1 MEILTDKTVYYFP
14 TESSLDYF
22 LRLNGHMILDAG
34 MMREIYRR
42 NRNQIAYSFYRNADG
57 VITWGWSRVAWY
69 RENLYKVIT
78 YTGKQRSE

>member
-14 TESSLDYF
+14 TESSLDCF
-22 LRLNGHMILDAG
+22 VRLNGHMILTSG

-42 NRNQIAYSFYRNADG
+42 NRNQIAYSFYKNSDG
-57 VITWGWSRVAWY
+57 FITWGWSRVEWY
-69 RENLYKVIT
+69 RANFYNVII